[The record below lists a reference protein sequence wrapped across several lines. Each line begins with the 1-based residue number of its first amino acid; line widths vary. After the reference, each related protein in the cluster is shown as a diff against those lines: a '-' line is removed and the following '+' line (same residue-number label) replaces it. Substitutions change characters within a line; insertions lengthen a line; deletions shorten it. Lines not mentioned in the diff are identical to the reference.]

1 MFSVIARA
9 PTRMDIA
16 GGTLDLWP
24 LHHMIEHKCT
34 VNIAL
39 NLMANVEIRPSN
51 DLQYHLESVDQK
63 RNIRDSFVNLRGESA
78 LPLHSMIL
86 TALWDEKLPPLH
98 IRTRASSPKGA
109 GLGGSSS
116 LGIAIAGGLNFLRHK
131 LGAFELLAE
140 DVLVRLVANVEAKL
154 LGIPTGT
161 QDHWAAIRGA
171 LNIIRYPLFGERV
184 ETIEPSFLDELEQ
197 NLVVCYSG
205 ESRIS
210 GKNNWEFYK
219 RIIDGDKEAVAL
231 LQELGEEAEACAK
244 EVKRDNFSGMITH
257 SLREWELRK
266 RLWPTTETEKTR
278 QLECAARSS
287 GAFFSRIC
295 GAGGG
300 GVMVFLCPPDLR
312 KNVIK
317 TLGDKGGKILDA
329 SIVHEGLRI
338 CEAPYSVQDLNRAL
352 V

>member
-184 ETIEPSFLDELEQ
+184 ET
-197 NLVVCYSG
+197 
-205 ESRIS
+205 
-210 GKNNWEFYK
+210 
-219 RIIDGDKEAVAL
+219 VAMH
-231 LQELGEEAEACAK
+231 C
-244 EVKRDNFSGMITH
+244 S
-257 SLREWELRK
+257 
-266 RLWPTTETEKTR
+266 
-278 QLECAARSS
+278 AR
-287 GAFFSRIC
+287 
-295 GAGGG
+295 
-300 GVMVFLCPPDLR
+300 
-312 KNVIK
+312 
-317 TLGDKGGKILDA
+317 
-329 SIVHEGLRI
+329 
-338 CEAPYSVQDLNRAL
+338 
-352 V
+352 